1 MKMKTVATWCAIFV
15 LGVAI
20 GRLLPRVAKEEPMVD
35 DGRSASQHRATT
47 PARLDER
54 LWESATKS
62 RNRAASPASD
72 ASTSSQADPGF
83 DEVLVPTALIG
94 ELSAAAGVRTLDQ
107 ELFTRDGRIE
117 EALGIT
123 EREKAMIQTSWRA
136 VRQKIRDIEA
146 ASMTTEDIDDW
157 TVRITV
163 PDLATSIRPLAG
175 EFRSEVS
182 QALGGDR
189 SKAFLAAK
197 QIDTVFSP
205 PVGERT
211 YEVTSESVGDGQW
224 RFRMNLSGPE
234 GNRVWVGD
242 TIPEEIRHLT
252 VDFKH

>member
-1 MKMKTVATWCAIFV
+1 
-15 LGVAI
+15 
-20 GRLLPRVAKEEPMVD
+20 
-35 DGRSASQHRATT
+35 
-47 PARLDER
+47 
-54 LWESATKS
+54 
-62 RNRAASPASD
+62 
-72 ASTSSQADPGF
+72 
-83 DEVLVPTALIG
+83 
-94 ELSAAAGVRTLDQ
+94 
-107 ELFTRDGRIE
+107 
-117 EALGIT
+117 
-123 EREKAMIQTSWRA
+123 
-136 VRQKIRDIEA
+136 
-146 ASMTTEDIDDW
+146 MTTEDIDDW